1 MSVADNFDYSIPSST
16 RKDTMSLDTINSND
30 AKIRPFK
37 KLDTQR
43 DWSANLYNLDIEA
56 SSPKRFGIFT
66 NKVDFINKV
75 DDIER
80 TNPKIL
86 HFPLNKPEY
95 NLTNKDIEKSSPNMG
110 NLHTNRC
117 TNPLEP
123 KYNLPKY
130 EEYPPEIPHF
140 IRDQIDISDIQGAKP
155 QKYFQWKT
163 RETFPI
169 DNHGIECSKPK
180 KEYIRKTVGN
190 SKYHYLDYSDLTRDI
205 FRTNRHI
212 DPLDPVYDFRRK
224 DQEPYHYGFIDKSK
238 PQTSYPYFYP
248 DPFNLKTNDINGTQ
262 TGSKNRINQ
271 FTGMNFNLQT
281 GDIRGCSVGSLK
293 KGISTNRNTNPLRPK
308 YQYLG
313 AKELAKSNNVSY
325 NNINNN
331 NINNMNNNNN
341 NNINNINNINNNNDN
356 NINNNNINN
365 NSINNNNINNN
376 NINNNN
382 INNNNINNNIN
393 QNINNNY
400 INNPQFNKTY
410 TQGMNV
416 KPSSKPP
423 SKPASRPP
431 SNPASRPPSKPASK
445 PPSNPASRP
454 PSNPVSRP
462 PSRPPSEANV
472 NYNKGNKT
480 PLQNNEEQKVNTP
493 LSIHSNKSNPN
504 INQNFDYH
512 KEFGNGYF
520 NDKVQFNKE
529 NYVKPQPFYGFIH
542 DKYVCSSEN
551 PEHLQQIEKEKAEK
565 IMAKTTTG
573 KFFNSNSNYSN
584 NLSNFSNSNNNINNN
599 NYGNSYNNN
608 FNNNSEYNPGL
619 SNNPLMN
626 TYELNKVLN
635 QTGSSIMSKTGT
647 GFRKTQGKLSYAQ
660 QLDKFMETNKLKYI
674 EPPKPEKVT
683 FVEPLNENPPQP
695 EPDLKNTKVN
705 KKSTTSKA
713 DANANSKKGNKK

>member
-86 HFPLNKPEY
+86 HYPLNKPEY

-190 SKYHYLDYSDLTRDI
+190 SKYHYLDYGDLTRDI
-205 FRTNRHI
+205 FKTNRHI

-248 DPFNLKTNDINGTQ
+248 DPFNLSAVSLN
-262 TGSKNRINQ
+262 
-271 FTGMNFNLQT
+271 
-281 GDIRGCSVGSLK
+281 CLK
-293 KGISTNRNTNPLRPK
+293 K
-308 YQYLG
+308 
-313 AKELAKSNNVSY
+313 
-325 NNINNN
+325 
-331 NINNMNNNNN
+331 
-341 NNINNINNINNNNDN
+341 
-356 NINNNNINN
+356 
-365 NSINNNNINNN
+365 
-376 NINNNN
+376 
-382 INNNNINNNIN
+382 
-393 QNINNNY
+393 
-400 INNPQFNKTY
+400 
-410 TQGMNV
+410 
-416 KPSSKPP
+416 
-423 SKPASRPP
+423 
-431 SNPASRPPSKPASK
+431 
-445 PPSNPASRP
+445 
-454 PSNPVSRP
+454 
-462 PSRPPSEANV
+462 
-472 NYNKGNKT
+472 
-480 PLQNNEEQKVNTP
+480 
-493 LSIHSNKSNPN
+493 LSI
-504 INQNFDYH
+504 F
-512 KEFGNGYF
+512 
-520 NDKVQFNKE
+520 
-529 NYVKPQPFYGFIH
+529 
-542 DKYVCSSEN
+542 
-551 PEHLQQIEKEKAEK
+551 L
-565 IMAKTTTG
+565 
-573 KFFNSNSNYSN
+573 
-584 NLSNFSNSNNNINNN
+584 
-599 NYGNSYNNN
+599 
-608 FNNNSEYNPGL
+608 
-619 SNNPLMN
+619 
-626 TYELNKVLN
+626 
-635 QTGSSIMSKTGT
+635 
-647 GFRKTQGKLSYAQ
+647 
-660 QLDKFMETNKLKYI
+660 
-674 EPPKPEKVT
+674 
-683 FVEPLNENPPQP
+683 
-695 EPDLKNTKVN
+695 
-705 KKSTTSKA
+705 
-713 DANANSKKGNKK
+713 